1 MSRTEIEQFYN
12 IQTDKVKQNA
22 TIVSADELGQDYM
35 LHISKKN
42 MSKTPYT
49 PIIGNRQAPSEDR
62 SIPRV
67 TVAPTLLGCIY
78 GFASTIEYIAN
89 YNPKNNTDYKQG
101 FYIHTI
107 PFEYCL
113 KPNNKLV
120 YDASLT
126 SEHWLVRYSEQTN
139 TYNAKL
145 IGKLFCNKLTFLPV
159 SGKTTKII
167 VEFYVSIDK
176 AEGIKFNDK
185 AYLNKG
191 FYAIE
196 FEYEKL
202 MLRNKID
209 PKPITSEEFF
219 NTKKLR
225 ADMLSHKEPLYYQW
239 S

>member
-1 MSRTEIEQFYN
+1 MSKLEIEHYFS
-12 IQTDKVKQNA
+12 IQSDKVKKNA
-22 TIVSADELGQDYM
+22 SIVSADELGQDFM

-49 PIIGNRQAPSEDR
+49 PIIGHRQALSEDR
-62 SIPRV
+62 SVPRV

-78 GFASTIEYIAN
+78 GFADMIQYIAS
-89 YNPKNNTDYKQG
+89 YSPQHDKDYKQG
-101 FYIHTI
+101 FYIHAI

-126 SEHWLVRYSEQTN
+126 GEHWLVRYNEQTN
-139 TYNAKL
+139 IYNGKL
-145 IGKLFCNKLTFLPV
+145 IGKLFCNKLTMLPV
-159 SGKTTKII
+159 TSKTNII
-167 VEFYVSIDK
+167 TVELYVSIDK
-176 AEGIKFNDK
+176 ADGIQFNDK
-185 AYLNKG
+185 VHLAKG

-202 MLRNKID
+202 MLKNGLN
-209 PKPITSEEFF
+209 PVPITSEEFF

-225 ADMLSHKEPLYYQW
+225 ADMLSHKEPLYRQW

>member
-1 MSRTEIEQFYN
+1 MSKLEIEHYFS
-12 IQTDKVKQNA
+12 IQSDKVKKNA
-22 TIVSADELGQDYM
+22 SIVSADELGQDFM

-49 PIIGNRQAPSEDR
+49 PIIGHRQALSEDR
-62 SIPRV
+62 SVPRV

-78 GFASTIEYIAN
+78 GFAAMIQHIAS
-89 YNPKNNTDYKQG
+89 YSPEHDKDYKQG
-101 FYIHTI
+101 FYIHAI

-126 SEHWLVRYSEQTN
+126 SEHWLVRYNEQTN
-139 TYNAKL
+139 VYNGKL
-145 IGKLFCNKLTFLPV
+145 IGKIFCNKLTFLPV
-159 SGKTTKII
+159 SNKTNTIT
-167 VEFYVSIDK
+167 VELYVSIDK

-185 AYLNKG
+185 VHLDKG

-202 MLRNKID
+202 MLKNKLN

-225 ADMLSHKEPLYYQW
+225 ADMLCHKEPLYYHW